1 MQASRAR
8 AEIGCQRGLLP
19 GHRLLVERERPVKIS
34 LEHQEVRQSD
44 DGAHIVTIDSDRTLD
59 EALCCCEP
67 AQSAFLDCHLD
78 QRLTGPGCD
87 LDGFGESLQRQLRSC
102 GDPVKPAQ
110 RKPCADMRRVRQ
122 QHALDD
128 GDCAFII
135 AAIPHRF
142 ADRKRDLAVIRTCN

>member
-1 MQASRAR
+1 MQASRAG

-19 GHRLLVERERPVKIS
+19 GDRLLVERERPVKIS

-67 AQSAFLDCHLD
+67 AESAFLDRHLD

-110 RKPCADMRRVRQ
+110 RKPCADMRRVRR
-122 QHALDD
+122 QHVLDD